1 MRRHR
6 PSDTQ
11 PPPPRTRTLAI
22 RPARLTAAGLALLAL
37 AAALSL
43 LLAASAHAA
52 VWVVPA
58 SGRVFPGTTATAG
71 SPPSISINAAGN
83 EYEGVQVALRGGGD
97 HGVTFTWRTDS
108 DPLIVD
114 NTKLHRVY
122 YVKVTTPTTALHS
135 SPGWYPEIGRAHV

>member
-1 MRRHR
+1 MRASHVPGERAMRRHR
-6 PSDTQ
+6 PSGTQ

-52 VWVVPA
+52 VWAVPA
-58 SGRVFPGTTATAG
+58 SGRVFPGTSAG
-71 SPPSISINAAGN
+71 SSRSISINAAGN
-83 EYEGVQVALRGGGD
+83 EYEGVQVALRGGGGD
-97 HGVTFTWRTDS
+97 HSVTFTWRTDS

-122 YVKVTTPTTALHS
+122 YVKVTTPTTALHLS
-135 SPGWYPEIGRAHV
+135 L